1 MHIPNEMLSTP
12 VCPVTAAIAAGGIGL
27 AAYAAWKT
35 RKSDA
40 GLLTPGR
47 FASVGAVIFA
57 AQMLNFPIFDG
68 VSGHFAG
75 GVLAATLLGVPGG
88 MICMALILTLQA
100 LLFADG
106 GLNTLGANVLNM
118 ALLGAGVGGMLRLWL
133 LKSCRWS
140 NAWATGVAAA
150 LGTELAAF
158 GVFVELACE
167 GKASLEVFNAL
178 MGAHTL
184 IALAEGVITA
194 ALAALLNRGTSTEA
208 NSAKPARAFV
218 LTAAIVTLVALLVS
232 PLACAFPDA
241 LEATLMHFHLTGNP
255 TTTFAAPMPD
265 YAVTQVSNS
274 LLSGYLAAIVG
285 ILATAVCGFGIGLVL
300 KQKPSN

>member
-75 GVLAATLLGVPGG
+75 GVLAAALLGVPGG

-118 ALLGAGVGGMLRLWL
+118 GLLGAGVGGMLRLWL
-133 LKSCRWS
+133 LKSRRWS
-140 NAWATGVAAA
+140 NTWATGVAAA
-150 LGTELAAF
+150 LGTELAAL

-194 ALAALLNRGTSTEA
+194 ALATLLNRGTSTE
-208 NSAKPARAFV
+208 AKPARAFV

-285 ILATAVCGFGIGLVL
+285 ILATAVCGFGIGLAL